1 MPGARP
7 VEHGFDPAWLRRRE
21 PLDRAA
27 RAGALARGFAAAI
40 PAGPDGVRRVVDLA
54 AGAGANFRALAPL
67 LDGDQDWTLVDHDA
81 RLLDE
86 QARAIAHWARDAGW
100 HVDSHPTGCLI
111 DTGRARWRVRRADVD
126 LARDLERVSLEDF
139 DAVTCAAFLDLVSDA
154 WIVRLCAWLARS
166 PRPLLAVLTVDG
178 RRVWSPADPS
188 DADVQASFARHQR
201 GDKGFGPALGG
212 AAVASLARG
221 LAATGFEVRR
231 ARSDWA
237 IGADDDD
244 LLGALLDETTRIAL
258 AGTGR
263 AQGAPTNAADR
274 WAAARRSQFTHGRL
288 SLVVGHEDLL
298 AIPVRRNEGDERRD
312 ATRAGD
318 RSEVRSGIAAP
329 RRGRVAP
336 SGAGAEQRGD
346 QRRISGDDDRQRH
359 ERAAE
364 ERAARDVGDEGRAAL
379 ERVEHHALH
388 AAPGEQDQQRSR
400 DVSPR
405 GK

>member
-40 PAGPDGVRRVVDLA
+40 LAGPDGVRRVVDLA

-166 PRPLLAVLTVDG
+166 PCPLLAVLTVDG

-201 GDKGFGPALGG
+201 GDRLRSRAGRRGG
-212 AAVASLARG
+212 R
-221 LAATGFEVRR
+221 EPR
-231 ARSDWA
+231 ARVGGDGVRGSA
-237 IGADDDD
+237 
-244 LLGALLDETTRIAL
+244 
-258 AGTGR
+258 R
-263 AQGAPTNAADR
+263 AQRLGDR
-274 WAAARRSQFTHGRL
+274 RGRRRPARSAARRDDADRARRHRARAGRT
-288 SLVVGHEDLL
+288 
-298 AIPVRRNEGDERRD
+298 DERRRSMGRGTTL
-312 ATRAGD
+312 AVRARTAVAG
-318 RSEVRSGIAAP
+318 RRP
-329 RRGRVAP
+329 RGPARDP
-336 SGAGAEQRGD
+336 
-346 QRRISGDDDRQRH
+346 
-359 ERAAE
+359 RAAE
-364 ERAARDVGDEGRAAL
+364 
-379 ERVEHHALH
+379 
-388 AAPGEQDQQRSR
+388 
-400 DVSPR
+400 R
-405 GK
+405 G